1 MLELT
6 QKVDADAIS
15 VDGVLCLPFEVR
27 QKSRF
32 RAALDDGSEVGVIV
46 ERGEILRDGDVLTGP
61 AGRGIR
67 VQAAPEAVTTVS
79 HAEPR
84 RFAQAA
90 YHLGNRHVP
99 LQIGNGWVRYLTDHV
114 LDDMCR
120 QLGLRVQHESA
131 PFEPEPGAYGQHG
144 HHHD

>member
-6 QKVDADAIS
+6 EKTSASAVT
-15 VDGVLCLPFEVR
+15 VDGVLCLPFEIR

-46 ERGEILRDGDVLTGP
+46 ARGGILRDGDVLTGP

-67 VQAAPEAVTTVS
+67 VQAAPEQVTTVS
-79 HAEPR
+79 HVDPR

-99 LQIGNGWVRYLTDHV
+99 LQIGDGWVRFLTDHV

-120 QLGLRVQHESA
+120 QLGLSVQHESA
-131 PFEPEPGAYGQHG
+131 PFEPEPGAYGQHSHG
-144 HHHD
+144 